1 MELDIKNL
9 AQQDMNQLVH
19 SLELVSARVFDS
31 VIKLNQTATSNTP
44 EMQLLFE
51 QWLDLIGGEIASRA
65 AEDGKIDPQEL
76 SEAIGVTPATIL
88 SLALTLHRQ
97 GNIKITEIK
106 TEKGPGKN
114 TEACGC
120 LQG

>member
-31 VIKLNQTATSNTP
+31 VIKLNQTATSSTP

-51 QWLDLIGGEIASRA
+51 QWLDLIGGEIARKA
-65 AEDGKIDPQEL
+65 VEDGKIDPQEL
-76 SEAIGVTPATIL
+76 SKTIGVTPATIL

-97 GNIKITEIK
+97 GKIKITEIK
-106 TEKGPGKN
+106 TEKGSGKN

>member
-44 EMQLLFE
+44 EMQLLFG
-51 QWLDLIGGEIASRA
+51 QWLDMIGGEIARGA
-65 AEDGKIDPQEL
+65 AENGKIDVE
-76 SEAIGVTPATIL
+76 ETAKNIGVTPATVI
-88 SLALTLHRQ
+88 SLALALHRQ
-97 GNIKITEIK
+97 GKFKITELK
-106 TEKGPGKN
+106 TEAGPGKN

-120 LQG
+120 MQG

>member
-51 QWLDLIGGEIASRA
+51 QWLDLVGSEVARTAEEQGEI
-65 AEDGKIDPQEL
+65 DPEAL
-76 SEAIGVTPATIL
+76 SQTIGVTPATIL
-88 SLALTLHRQ
+88 SLALSLHRQ
-97 GNIKITEIK
+97 GKIRITGLK
-106 TEKGPGKN
+106 AEKGPGQN

-120 LQG
+120 LKG

>member
-44 EMQLLFE
+44 EMQLLFG
-51 QWLDLIGGEIASRA
+51 QWLDMIGGEIARGA
-65 AEDGKIDPQEL
+65 TENGKIDVE
-76 SEAIGVTPATIL
+76 ETAKNIGVTPATVI
-88 SLALTLHRQ
+88 SLALALHRQ
-97 GNIKITEIK
+97 GKFKITELK
-106 TEKGPGKN
+106 TEAGPGKN

-120 LQG
+120 MQG

>member
-44 EMQLLFE
+44 EMQLLFG
-51 QWLDLIGGEIASRA
+51 QWLDMVGGEIARGA
-65 AEDGKIDPQEL
+65 AENGKIDVE
-76 SEAIGVTPATIL
+76 ETAKNIGVTPATVI
-88 SLALTLHRQ
+88 SLALALHRQ
-97 GNIKITEIK
+97 GKLKITELK
-106 TEKGPGKN
+106 TEAGPGKN

-120 LQG
+120 MQG

>member
-44 EMQLLFE
+44 ERL
-51 QWLDLIGGEIASRA
+51 R
-65 AEDGKIDPQEL
+65 P
-76 SEAIGVTPATIL
+76 TT
-88 SLALTLHRQ
+88 
-97 GNIKITEIK
+97 
-106 TEKGPGKN
+106 KN
-114 TEACGC
+114 R
-120 LQG
+120 